1 VTTSTRT
8 NVAHSLRV
16 AATATAIVALLYLM
30 AVVAFDV
37 IVAHRLISQ
46 VDGRLSDRL
55 ADTVRNPGTLHS
67 GQVAAKSEP
76 DASGASTDLD
86 DAPVFVWKVSN
97 TGRVV
102 ASGPAAPTLPATS
115 WSHRGGIVTSSVGES
130 PFRLDAMSYRGGWLV
145 AGVSLADQ
153 HHVQGL
159 LVEAELIA
167 GPIALLGMFLGSFV
181 IGIKASAPVEQA
193 RIRQLEF
200 TADASHELRTPL
212 SVIEAEVDLA
222 LRTSRDASSY
232 RESLERVK
240 GESTR
245 LRRIVD
251 NLLWLARLDSID
263 PSPVHEPI
271 DLATIAEVCVARF
284 STVAESRNIMLRTE
298 LLGHTI
304 PWVNASAESI
314 DRLAGVLVDN
324 ACRYTPSGGAVQLA
338 VGTRAGRVRLI
349 VEDSGPGIP
358 PEERQRLF
366 DRFHRASD
374 APGGAGLGLA
384 IADSVV
390 RATGGRWHVGDSP
403 LGGALMEVSWHRL
416 HGRGKDAAT
425 REEPTREE
433 HGGQSPAL
441 GDPDRG
447 QASDAAA
454 LHPSVRNRP

>member
-1 VTTSTRT
+1 MNTSTRT
-8 NVAHSLRV
+8 NVVHSLRV
-16 AATATAIVALLYLM
+16 AAAATAIVASLYLV

-37 IVAHRLISQ
+37 IVVHRLISQ

-55 ADTVRNPGTLHS
+55 SDTVRNPGILHS
-67 GQVAAKSEP
+67 GPVVSKNEP
-76 DASGASTDLD
+76 GTSGTSTDLD

-102 ASGPAAPTLPATS
+102 ASGSAAPALPAGS
-115 WSHRGGIVTSSVGES
+115 WSRRGGIVTSEVGTS
-130 PFRLDAMSYRGGWLV
+130 SFRLDAMSYEGGWLV
-145 AGVSLADQ
+145 AGASLADQ
-153 HHVQGL
+153 HHAQGL

-167 GPIALLGMFLGSFV
+167 GPIALLGMFLGSLV
-181 IGIKASAPVEQA
+181 IGVKASAPVEQA

-212 SVIEAEVDLA
+212 SVIQAEVDLA
-222 LRTSRDASSY
+222 LRAPRDASIY

-251 NLLWLARLDSID
+251 NLLWLARFDST
-263 PSPVHEPI
+263 PPPPVHEPI
-271 DLATIAEVCVARF
+271 DLATIAEACVARF
-284 STVAESRNIMLRTE
+284 STVAEGRNMVLRTE
-298 LLGHTI
+298 MLGGAI

-314 DRLAGVLVDN
+314 DRLVGVLVDN
-324 ACRYTPSGGAVQLA
+324 ACRYTPSGGTVQLA
-338 VGTRAGRVRLI
+338 VGTRAGRVHLI

-403 LGGALMEVSWHRL
+403 LGGALMEVSWHRV
-416 HGRGKDAAT
+416 HGRGKDADTGEVSTKAD
-425 REEPTREE
+425 
-433 HGGQSPAL
+433 HDGQPA
-441 GDPDRG
+441 RT
-447 QASDAAA
+447 Q
-454 LHPSVRNRP
+454 